1 MPNYNQTLQN
11 NNSSLEEIIT
21 KINELPDSGEGG
33 LDTNDAT
40 ATSGDILNGK
50 TAYVKGEK
58 ITGNIA
64 FQPAQTITP
73 TTSDQIIA
81 SNIYLGGAQTIKG
94 DVNLVADNIVSGK
107 SIFGVVGTATAG
119 GGGDISVEDGLINGF
134 ISGTYINNRVTNIR
148 SAAFYRISN
157 LTSVN
162 FPAVQTIQREAFFE
176 CSKLTSISFPV
187 ATSID
192 LAAFEKCSNLT
203 SINFPK
209 VTTIGSSAFRTCKNL
224 TSISFPMAAIISSG
238 AFNGCSGLISV
249 NFPKVTTIPQYA
261 FENCTSLISAN
272 FPLVTT
278 IGTEAF
284 STCSKLTSISFPKL
298 ITIGERAFAYC
309 RNLTSVNF
317 LAVTTISGAAFSYC
331 SNLTS
336 VSFPK
341 ATIIYNNAFNKC
353 FNLTALYLTNSVVCT
368 LSHSNAFSSTPIG
381 GYSTSAGTYGSIYVP
396 MSLVD
401 AYKSATNWTFFSSR
415 IFGI

>member
-11 NNSSLEEIIT
+11 NNSYLEEIIT
-21 KINELPDSGEGG
+21 QLNNMPDAGEGG

-58 ITGNIA
+58 VTGNIA

-81 SNIYLGGAQTIKG
+81 SNIYLGGTQTIKG
-94 DVNLVADNIVSGK
+94 DANLVADNIVSGK

-119 GGGDISVEDGLINGF
+119 GGGDTSVEDELINGS
-134 ISGTYINNRVTNIR
+134 ISGAYVNNRVTNIR
-148 SAAFYRISN
+148 SYAFYSCSN

-162 FPAVQTIQREAFFE
+162 FPKVTNIGQYAFNKCIHLTSVSFPAAIALAQGAFQYCSRLTSAFFSMVKTIGE
-176 CSKLTSISFPV
+176 RLFADCYHLTSVSFPV
-187 ATSID
+187 ATTIYSH
-192 LAAFEKCSNLT
+192 AFEFCSSLT
-203 SINFPK
+203 SVSFPE
-209 VTTIGSSAFRTCKNL
+209 VTDIRSSAFWAC
-224 TSISFPMAAIISSG
+224 SS
-238 AFNGCSGLISV
+238 
-249 NFPKVTTIPQYA
+249 
-261 FENCTSLISAN
+261 
-272 FPLVTT
+272 
-278 IGTEAF
+278 
-284 STCSKLTSISFPKL
+284 
-298 ITIGERAFAYC
+298 
-309 RNLTSVNF
+309 
-317 LAVTTISGAAFSYC
+317 
-331 SNLTS
+331 LTS

-341 ATIIYNNAFNKC
+341 VTIIYNGAFTNC
-353 FNLTALYLTNSVVCT
+353 SRLTSLSFPEITDIRSSVFSRCTYLKALYLTNSVVCA

-401 AYKSATNWTFFSSR
+401 AYKAATNWAFFSNR